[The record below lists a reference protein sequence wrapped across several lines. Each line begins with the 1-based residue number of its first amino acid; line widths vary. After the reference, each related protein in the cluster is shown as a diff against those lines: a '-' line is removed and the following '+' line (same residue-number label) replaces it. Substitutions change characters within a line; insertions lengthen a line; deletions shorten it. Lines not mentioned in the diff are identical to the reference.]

1 MFRNIKEYINNSE
14 LKITILED
22 RVNVINYD
30 LIRDI
35 TDKQVTFT
43 KQNRLIKIIGK
54 DLKLNKLL
62 DQEVLVIGKI
72 LKVELNNE

>member
-14 LKITILED
+14 LKITILE
-22 RVNVINYD
+22 
-30 LIRDI
+30 
-35 TDKQVTFT
+35 DKQVTFT